1 MKIANIE
8 MENTLKLDKHITT
21 FVIENKKYFF
31 KYVEMFLSQ
40 NKGGEGDFVFS
51 QNNKILSISK
61 NILIIN
67 DLFSISLNERKILN
81 ALFQEINLIL
91 NDQFLESYYSL
102 NSSLINL
109 MNSVI
114 LETVIPTEFDDDYD
128 VTNLLKLLN
137 FKFSDNNSG
146 LVDRL
151 IDYLLVTNQFL
162 KPKLY
167 ILINSK
173 NLFSENDFIN
183 LNKFLEYNKIKILF
197 IETSYVKKH
206 HFENIFL
213 IDNDLCELIL

>member
-1 MKIANIE
+1 M
-8 MENTLKLDKHITT
+8 
-21 FVIENKKYFF
+21 
-31 KYVEMFLSQ
+31 
-40 NKGGEGDFVFS
+40 
-51 QNNKILSISK
+51 
-61 NILIIN
+61 
-67 DLFSISLNERKILN
+67 
-81 ALFQEINLIL
+81 
-91 NDQFLESYYSL
+91 
-102 NSSLINL
+102 
-109 MNSVI
+109 
-114 LETVIPTEFDDDYD
+114 
-128 VTNLLKLLN
+128 
-137 FKFSDNNSG
+137 
-146 LVDRL
+146 